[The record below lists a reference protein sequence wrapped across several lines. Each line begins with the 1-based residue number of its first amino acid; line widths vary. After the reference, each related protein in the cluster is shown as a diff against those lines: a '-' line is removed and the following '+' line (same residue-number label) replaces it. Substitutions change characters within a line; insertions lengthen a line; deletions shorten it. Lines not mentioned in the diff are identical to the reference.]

1 MQKAFLLVVAAG
13 VVVGLAWPS
22 GRSQAPTAPAISS
35 HAAAAAEGSVDEPKE
50 TVLERSGGGHFYA
63 DVEVNGELVHFLV
76 DTGATGVALTE
87 RDAERIGLAFDRG
100 DYEQVGMGAG
110 GPVRGKFVTLDKVS
124 LDGKTV
130 REVEGAILEG
140 SEVSLLGQNYLG
152 RFSIEMRGDTM
163 RIY

>member
-13 VVVGLAWPS
+13 IVIGLAWPS
-22 GRSQAPTAPAISS
+22 DRSTAPTAPVVS
-35 HAAAAAEGSVDEPKE
+35 AAAASDEGDQEEPKE
-50 TVLERSGGGHFYA
+50 TVLQRSGGGHFYA
-63 DVEVNGELVHFLV
+63 DVEVNGELVRFLV

-87 RDAERIGLAFDRG
+87 RDAERVGLAFDRG
-100 DYEQVGMGAG
+100 EYEQVGTGAS

-124 LDGKTV
+124 LDGKAV
-130 REVEGAILEG
+130 RKVEGAILEG

-152 RFSIEMRGDTM
+152 QFSIEMRGDTM

>member
-1 MQKAFLLVVAAG
+1 MLKALFVVVAAG
-13 VVVGLAWPS
+13 IAVGLAWPS
-22 GRSQAPTAPAISS
+22 GRSSEPTAPIVAT
-35 HAAAAAEGSVDEPKE
+35 AAAEGREDEPKE
-50 TVLERSGGGHFYA
+50 TVLERSDGGHFYA

-87 RDAERIGLAFDRG
+87 QDAERVGLDFDPG
-100 DYEQVGMGAG
+100 GYEQVGIGAS

-124 LDGKTV
+124 LDGKAA
-130 REVEGAILEG
+130 RKVEGAILEG
-140 SEVSLLGQNYLG
+140 SDISLLGQNYLG

>member
-1 MQKAFLLVVAAG
+1 MQKALFLVVAAG
-13 VVVGLAWPS
+13 TVVGLAWPS
-22 GRSQAPTAPAISS
+22 GPSTAPTAPAVSS
-35 HAAAAAEGSVDEPKE
+35 RAAAEGGADEPRE

-100 DYEQVGMGAG
+100 GYEQVGVGAS
-110 GPVRGKFVTLDKVS
+110 GPVRGKFVTLDTVS
-124 LDGKTV
+124 LDGKAAHK
-130 REVEGAILEG
+130 VEGAILAG
-140 SEVSLLGQNYLG
+140 SEISLLGQNYLG
-152 RFSIEMRGDTM
+152 RFSIEMRGNTM

>member
-1 MQKAFLLVVAAG
+1 MVAAG
-13 VVVGLAWPS
+13 IVVGLAWPS
-22 GRSQAPTAPAISS
+22 GRPAAPIAAAVSS
-35 HAAAAAEGSVDEPKE
+35 PAAAAEGAEDEPKE

-76 DTGATGVALTE
+76 DTGATGIALTE
-87 RDAERIGLAFDRG
+87 RDAERVGLAFDRG
-100 DYEQVGMGAG
+100 GYEQVGMGAG

-124 LDGKTV
+124 LDGKAAH
-130 REVEGAILEG
+130 EIEGAILEG
-140 SEVSLLGQNYLG
+140 SEISLLGQNFLG

>member
-13 VVVGLAWPS
+13 AVIGLAWPS
-22 GRSQAPTAPAISS
+22 DRSTAPAAPVIST
-35 HAAAAAEGSVDEPKE
+35 AGAEEPKE
-50 TVLERSGGGHFYA
+50 SVLERSGGGHFYA

-87 RDAERIGLAFDRG
+87 RDAERVGLSFDRG
-100 DYEQVGMGAG
+100 NYEQVGMGAG

-124 LDGKTV
+124 LDGKAAHK
-130 REVEGAILEG
+130 VEGAILEG
-140 SEVSLLGQNYLG
+140 SEISLLGQNYLG

>member
-1 MQKAFLLVVAAG
+1 MQKAFFLVVAAG
-13 VVVGLAWPS
+13 IVVGLAWPS
-22 GRSQAPTAPAISS
+22 SRSTAPTAPMVSS
-35 HAAAAAEGSVDEPKE
+35 PSAAEGGEDEPRE

-76 DTGATGVALTE
+76 DTGATGIALTE
-87 RDAERIGLAFDRG
+87 RDAERVGLAFDRG
-100 DYEQVGMGAG
+100 GYEQVGMGAG

-124 LDGKTV
+124 LDGKAAHGI
-130 REVEGAILEG
+130 EGAILEG
-140 SEVSLLGQNYLG
+140 SEISLLGQNFLG